1 MRRVVGNIYYQAVR
15 LLLEVQ
21 YLYGINTIHT
31 KQHCNISSILPPTPY
46 VLSHQDYPTYTVSQT
61 GMRHHLFTI
70 ILDTPDHYWPITH
83 IALTYSDI
91 YDDISNVYILFCLI
105 LFAPHLCHDPAT
117 PLHYDDI
124 IIAIDTALSALLLV
138 HIIGITV
145 PHYSRHRVPLV

>member
-1 MRRVVGNIYYQAVR
+1 MYLLFSFTKPIHFYSDKTIRVRHKTPSTQNNTAIYLVSYH
-15 LLLEVQ
+15 LHH
-21 YLYGINTIHT
+21 IF
-31 KQHCNISSILPPTPY
+31 SP
-46 VLSHQDYPTYTVSQT
+46 HQDYPTYTVSQAV
-61 GMRHHLFTI
+61 MRHHLFTI